1 MAAKKKPKPIDESA
15 IKKKPRKKKEPAE
28 KKEAVAA
35 KAAPK
40 AKKSRGKKEAEV
52 VRLRIYWGVFNH
64 QLKRVALFDFNQRK
78 AAEKRAEEL
87 STGDKPHFVQKVKEK
102 VEEVAEKG

>member
-15 IKKKPRKKKEPAE
+15 IKKKPRKKKEAGEKAE
-28 KKEAVAA
+28 
-35 KAAPK
+35 AAPK
-40 AKKSRGKKEAEV
+40 VKKTRAKKEPEV
-52 VRLRIYWGVFNH
+52 VRLKIFWGVFNH

-87 STGDKPHFVQKVKEK
+87 SVGDKPPHFVQKIKEK
-102 VEEVAEKG
+102 VDESTEKA

>member
-15 IKKKPRKKKEPAE
+15 IKKKPRKKTEAAE
-28 KKEAVAA
+28 KGE
-35 KAAPK
+35 AAPK
-40 AKKSRGKKEAEV
+40 VKKTRAKKEAEV
-52 VRLRIYWGVFNH
+52 VRLKIYWGVFNH

-87 STGDKPHFVQKVKEK
+87 STGDKPPHFVQKIKEK
-102 VEEVAEKG
+102 VDESTEKA